1 LPKSLIGWW
10 RAALLYCGIVFASAL
25 VAMVGAEIYLSHTM
39 APRFPLPFYNRLYPY
54 VMFRP
59 MESYTYETP
68 DTYAMSHFKS
78 RVFVYTNEDGFRIP
92 APGYKLPKIKPPRQL
107 RIAVL
112 GGSTTQLA
120 STFDTTMPGA
130 LRLLLRRRYP
140 GRDIEVVNAGIQS
153 CVSRQSLVQLVTT
166 VVDYHPDMVILY
178 DGVNDL
184 GLPLTYES
192 RPNFPYNFQT
202 MEEAWDEYR
211 QERRASLFRIAWERS
226 YLARALRERL
236 SPSQRRLVPTAD
248 DPLAGTNALPAS
260 RVVSD
265 RGFVR
270 GHVAEYLSNWR
281 KVVELS
287 RAYRYKPVCILTPV
301 PGLDARYAVP
311 GMMKSFHLS
320 REMALEWV
328 NAFQALYDEAGRQI
342 DGLRS
347 ALPDAIFLNMTND
360 LRPAE
365 TYFWDLAHVYDEVN
379 MTIAERIYPVIRPA
393 VEDALQSVAREPL
406 AGAAPEPAVI
416 P

>member
-1 LPKSLIGWW
+1 
-10 RAALLYCGIVFASAL
+10 
-25 VAMVGAEIYLSHTM
+25 MVGAEIYLSHTM

-78 RVFVYTNEDGFRIP
+78 RAFVYTNEDGFRIP
-92 APGYKLPKIKPPRQL
+92 APGYKLPKTKPPRQL

-120 STFDTTMPGA
+120 STFDTTLPGA
-130 LRLLLRRRYP
+130 LKLLLQRRYP
-140 GRDIEVVNAGIQS
+140 GRDIEVINAGIQS

-178 DGVNDL
+178 DGMNDL

-192 RPNFPYNFQT
+192 RPNFPYNSQT

-211 QERRASLFRIAWERS
+211 QERRASLFRIAWARS
-226 YLARALRERL
+226 YLARALRERF
-236 SPSQRRLVPTAD
+236 SPSRRGLVPTAD
-248 DPLAGTNALPAS
+248 DPYAGTNAVPAS
-260 RVVSD
+260 RIISD
-265 RGFVR
+265 PSLVQT
-270 GHVAEYLSNWR
+270 HIAAYLSNWR

-287 RAYRYKPVCILTPV
+287 RAYHYRPACILTLV
-301 PGLDARYAVP
+301 PGLEARYAAP
-311 GMMKSFHLS
+311 FMMKSFHLS
-320 REMALEWV
+320 RETALEWIH
-328 NAFQALYDEAGRQI
+328 AFQVLYSEAGRQI
-342 DGLRS
+342 DELRS
-347 ALPDAIFLNMTND
+347 ALPEAVFLNMNTTND
-360 LRPAE
+360 FQPAE
-365 TYFWDLAHVYDEVN
+365 KYFWDLAHVYDEVN
-379 MTIAERIYPVIRPA
+379 MTIAERIYPAIRPA

-406 AGAAPEPAVI
+406 AGAVPEPAVI